1 MLCLP
6 LSRNC
11 EKRLHLQPKNSGF
24 IPSSRSP
31 VGRGNREAHPKR
43 SFLSLWPPDEEVTTV
58 PAPGAWWSTM
68 NLFSK
73 KIGKSV
79 RFRPPESRRLSN
91 IKGNL
96 KSL

>member
-1 MLCLP
+1 M
-6 LSRNC
+6 
-11 EKRLHLQPKNSGF
+11 HLQPKNSGF

-43 SFLSLWPPDEEVTTV
+43 SFLSLWSPDEEVTTV

-73 KIGKSV
+73 NRKVSQIPAPG
-79 RFRPPESRRLSN
+79 
-91 IKGNL
+91 IATA
-96 KSL
+96 

>member
-1 MLCLP
+1 MLYLP

-73 KIGKSV
+73 KS
-79 RFRPPESRRLSN
+79 ESQSDSGPRNRDGLVTS
-91 IKGNL
+91 KET
-96 KSL
+96 